1 MDGSHLNSTLDF
13 LPTLSERKKS
23 PVFRQYEALQSAN
36 AVSWSVQYRMIERIG
51 SGSQGDVWTADR
63 LGSLGV
69 SLRVALKFFSPRPY
83 ASTDMYLAEMTHTA
97 KVAIQIAEIQQDNLL
112 DVHNFVES
120 GGVQIMVMEWIDGFD
135 LKHLT
140 QPEVLNRIAGAA
152 SKDRWENIND
162 VVATAGPQQVRFK
175 PGVALA
181 VLREC
186 LTGLQELHR
195 RDIVHGDIK
204 PSNVMLKRTG
214 NAKMIDFGSAF
225 QVGEQRDMP
234 AWTPR
239 YVAPEVLETGRFL
252 MNSDVASIGYV
263 FLQLLSGRV
272 PFRKAQ
278 SRDDLLAEKQTLHDR
293 LDTYLPRDVARDS
306 HLVELIRRLVHPD
319 PAQRFASPS
328 DADFSEFGAAAAHR
342 RLVLGDLASE
352 YDNDI
357 REWLQFVPDQT
368 ADASDG
374 VAGAIA

>member
-1 MDGSHLNSTLDF
+1 MDGSVTHSTLDF
-13 LPTLSERKKS
+13 LPTLAERKKS
-23 PVFRQYEALQSAN
+23 PIFRQYQALQSAE
-36 AVSWSVQYRMIERIG
+36 AVSWSVQYRMLERIG
-51 SGSQGDVWTADR
+51 VGSQGDVWLADR

-83 ASTDMYLAEMTHTA
+83 ATTDLYLAEMTHTA
-97 KVAIQIAEIQQDNLL
+97 RVAIRIAEIQQDNLL

-140 QPEVLNRIAGAA
+140 QPQVLSQVAGGAG
-152 SKDRWENIND
+152 KDRWDKIND

-186 LTGLQELHR
+186 LAGLAQLHR
-195 RDIVHGDIK
+195 RKIVHGDIK

-225 QVGEQRDMP
+225 DVNEQREMP

-239 YVAPEVLETGRFL
+239 YVAPEVLETGRFE

-263 FLQLLSGRV
+263 FLELLAGRV
-272 PFRKAQ
+272 PFRSAQ
-278 SRDDLLAEKQTLHDR
+278 SREDLFKEKQTLHQR
-293 LDTYLPRDVARDS
+293 LETWLPRDVARDTE
-306 HLVELIRRLVHPD
+306 LVELIRRMIHPD
-319 PAQRFASPS
+319 PAERFPSPA
-328 DADFSEFGAAAAHR
+328 DADLAEGGAASAQR

-352 YDNDI
+352 YANDI
-357 REWLQFVPDQT
+357 REWLRFVPPQE
-368 ADASDG
+368 AQLAS
-374 VAGAIA
+374 